1 MMVPVL
7 KLWGHLLR
15 PTNGLGGTPVPTT
28 PAPERPLK
36 SSDEQTTENGVYNV
50 KQLRDLTSSADVNAL
65 VEGYARWVMHA
76 TGQTQVAFWVSA
88 RAEDCEAERILV
100 LAQCMDYSLALTW
113 GVFHVP
119 VLDANV
125 LMKRVEFGLC
135 LVHGGKMPVRS
146 EINV

>member
-1 MMVPVL
+1 M
-7 KLWGHLLR
+7 
-15 PTNGLGGTPVPTT
+15 PTT

-100 LAQCMDYSLALTW
+100 IAQCMDWS
-113 GVFHVP
+113 
-119 VLDANV
+119 
-125 LMKRVEFGLC
+125 
-135 LVHGGKMPVRS
+135 S
-146 EINV
+146 SS